1 MSYIDPEYTH
11 DIYHHGTLGRT
22 KAHLH
27 QTWSAIKT
35 LLIPLGGH
43 ADVAVCKVLVV
54 KASMY
59 IPGLALYL
67 LMLYKEMKAQGLHEQ
82 WIEQMNRLFYEKL
95 QNRNDR
101 DAESIIRLDDW

>member
-1 MSYIDPEYTH
+1 
-11 DIYHHGTLGRT
+11 
-22 KAHLH
+22 
-27 QTWSAIKT
+27 
-35 LLIPLGGH
+35 
-43 ADVAVCKVLVV
+43 
-54 KASMY
+54 MY

-101 DAESIIRLDDW
+101 DAESIIRLDD